1 MFYFLTKF
9 YTSNLGKW
17 NISFLNLSRLFLLF
31 IGVGAI
37 NEGLQILLLGIIFQ
51 RLHYKNAEFGTKNQV
66 LLFLVVSNRK
76 FWKPLFYIKRWWKI
90 RYYEIQSKVKYRFGI
105 SMWLSKQNYRRIS
118 RNISQTKHCWHHK
131 VQISAK
137 QKMVSCLITIFCF
150 LRKKLYKTFYWMDQ
164 LLFYL

>member
-1 MFYFLTKF
+1 MILLIILLLILLILILFLLSLLLLLLFHFHYITFPYCVLNNNYNKQKYLLIYLFFHIYVFLMFYFLTKF

-31 IGVGAI
+31 IGVGGI

-76 FWKPLFYIKRWWKI
+76 F
-90 RYYEIQSKVKYRFGI
+90 
-105 SMWLSKQNYRRIS
+105 
-118 RNISQTKHCWHHK
+118 
-131 VQISAK
+131 
-137 QKMVSCLITIFCF
+137 
-150 LRKKLYKTFYWMDQ
+150 
-164 LLFYL
+164 

>member
-1 MFYFLTKF
+1 MILLIILLLILLILILFLLSLLLLLLFHFHYITFPYCVLNNNYNKQKYLLIYLFFHIYVFLMFYFLTKF

-51 RLHYKNAEFGTKNQV
+51 RLHHKNAEFGTKNQV

-76 FWKPLFYIKRWWKI
+76 F
-90 RYYEIQSKVKYRFGI
+90 
-105 SMWLSKQNYRRIS
+105 
-118 RNISQTKHCWHHK
+118 
-131 VQISAK
+131 
-137 QKMVSCLITIFCF
+137 
-150 LRKKLYKTFYWMDQ
+150 
-164 LLFYL
+164 